1 MIYER
6 VGFMIRNFIKNLSII
21 FAFILFSVFIY
32 FSSEF
37 LLSKVE
43 NDYKN
48 YDKLEYE
55 MYLKSNGVHTD
66 IVLPLRNNIIN
77 WANLFPFENTISK
90 SNDVNYISI
99 GWGDKG
105 FYLDT
110 PTWAEL
116 KVSTAL
122 IAGLGIGTTA
132 LHITYYKD
140 IQEDDLTIKVAISK
154 EQYASIVS
162 TVKKNLQYENGKSI
176 NIKTNAQY
184 NENDAFYEAIGSY
197 SIFHTCNTWTNNT
210 LREAMLPSLKW
221 LAFDRGILN
230 LYKKSEP

>member
-1 MIYER
+1 MK
-6 VGFMIRNFIKNLSII
+6 VLKSFIKITIYILISI
-21 FAFILFSVFIY
+21 FSFIIIY
-32 FSSEF
+32 LSSEYF
-37 LLSKVE
+37 LSRWSVAEVSSL
-43 NDYKN
+43 
-48 YDKLEYE
+48 DKKYQIFI
-55 MYLKSNGVHTD
+55 KSNGVHTD
-66 IVLPLRNNIIN
+66 IVLPIKSDIIN
-77 WANLFPFENTISK
+77 WSELFPFENTLSK
-90 SNDVNYISI
+90 STDFSYVGI

>member
-1 MIYER
+1 MTLNKIFFFLLKSLAVL
-6 VGFMIRNFIKNLSII
+6 VGLALVYALCGYLIPFIEVSAKKTDEPKVIE
-21 FAFILFSVFIY
+21 AFILT
-32 FSSEF
+32 
-37 LLSKVE
+37 
-43 NDYKN
+43 
-48 YDKLEYE
+48 
-55 MYLKSNGVHTD
+55 NGVHTD
-66 IVLPLRNNIIN
+66 LVVPIKNEVMDWGKELP
-77 WANLFPFENTISK
+77 FDNTISK
-90 SNDVNYISI
+90 RYDFSYISI

-132 LHITYYKD
+132 LHIIYYKD

-221 LAFDRGILN
+221 LAFDRGILD

>member
-1 MIYER
+1 MK
-6 VGFMIRNFIKNLSII
+6 VLKSFIKITIYILISI
-21 FAFILFSVFIY
+21 FSFIIIY
-32 FSSEF
+32 LSSEYF
-37 LLSKVE
+37 LSRWSVPEVSSL
-43 NDYKN
+43 
-48 YDKLEYE
+48 DKKYQIFI
-55 MYLKSNGVHTD
+55 KSNGVHTD
-66 IVLPLRNNIIN
+66 IVLPIKSDIMN
-77 WANLFPFENTISK
+77 WSELFPFENTLSK
-90 SNDVNYISI
+90 STDFSYVGI

>member
-1 MIYER
+1 
-6 VGFMIRNFIKNLSII
+6 MIRNFIKNLFII
-21 FAFILFSVFIY
+21 FIFILLLVFTY

-48 YDKLEYE
+48 YDKPEYV

-66 IVLPLRNNIIN
+66 IVLPLKNNIIN

-90 SNDVNYISI
+90 SKDVNYISI

-162 TVKKNLQYENGKSI
+162 TVKKNLQYENGKAI

-210 LREAMLPSLKW
+210 LKDAMLPSLKW
-221 LAFDRGILN
+221 LVFDRGILN